1 MVLRVGL
8 PDSSDEIL
16 TYAKEVSNLKSRLV
30 KPMPLLVHCSAGI
43 GRTGVFLMLE
53 LGLYMMQ
60 HEKDVN
66 VPALLTKLREQRLN
80 LIQTEVSPCRCQRR
94 PFAHCACVQAQYKF
108 VCATL
113 MAVNKSGGPSFKLSP

>member
-1 MVLRVGL
+1 VRWLADERAHLGL
-8 PDSSDEIL
+8 PDNSDEIL

-53 LGLYMMQ
+53 LGLFMMQ

-80 LIQTEVSPCRCQRR
+80 LIQTEVSL
-94 PFAHCACVQAQYKF
+94 AY
-108 VCATL
+108 
-113 MAVNKSGGPSFKLSP
+113 